1 MPVPPFLILMQATML
16 SATPIQFS
24 NLQNNSGVAPAL
36 AAQLFLD
43 VTHDSINNRAD
54 FTFKNGDG
62 VGDIES
68 VITRIFFR
76 NTLQSYF
83 QGSPTLIETG
93 VEFSQASYNGAEFG
107 WDSLVY
113 ATDADPAPPKNG
125 ITAGG
130 IDSLTVSFLLN
141 SSVTFDDLLDFLTN
155 PTNPTGA
162 SGAAIALHVQSI
174 KPSGDSDKFF
184 NWTPPETE
192 IPVPEPTSIV
202 LLGIGLIGLGLMS
215 RMRR

>member
-1 MPVPPFLILMQATML
+1 M
-16 SATPIQFS
+16 
-24 NLQNNSGVAPAL
+24 
-36 AAQLFLD
+36 
-43 VTHDSINNRAD
+43 
-54 FTFKNGDG
+54 
-62 VGDIES
+62 
-68 VITRIFFR
+68 
-76 NTLQSYF
+76 
-83 QGSPTLIETG
+83 
-93 VEFSQASYNGAEFG
+93 
-107 WDSLVY
+107 
-113 ATDADPAPPKNG
+113 
-125 ITAGG
+125 
-130 IDSLTVSFLLN
+130 
-141 SSVTFDDLLDFLTN
+141 TFDDLLDFLTN

>member
-1 MPVPPFLILMQATML
+1 MQATML

-54 FTFKNGDG
+54 FTFKNGGG

-113 ATDADPAPPKNG
+113 ARRGSAPPKTG
-125 ITAGG
+125 SPPAASILSRCLSCSTA
-130 IDSLTVSFLLN
+130 
-141 SSVTFDDLLDFLTN
+141 
-155 PTNPTGA
+155 A
-162 SGAAIALHVQSI
+162 
-174 KPSGDSDKFF
+174 
-184 NWTPPETE
+184 
-192 IPVPEPTSIV
+192 
-202 LLGIGLIGLGLMS
+202 
-215 RMRR
+215 